1 MPSLLQWV
9 AIAVSATLLM
19 VVLELVRRH
28 RLTEEYSFIWVV
40 CALAL
45 LGFSIFRGALHAVAR
60 WLGIFYPPVV
70 LLLCLIVFV
79 FVASLY
85 FSVVISRQ
93 RYQIERLVEDLAILE
108 AEVRRGAATRDSAE
122 NPRGPAPSPN
132 AAGSDS

>member
-1 MPSLLQWV
+1 MPSFLQWV
-9 AIAVSATLLM
+9 AIGVSATLLM
-19 VVLELVRRH
+19 VVLELVRRR

-40 CALAL
+40 CAGAL
-45 LGFSIFRGALHAVAR
+45 LGLSIFRGALHAVAR

-79 FVASLY
+79 FAASLY

-108 AEVRRGAATRDSAE
+108 ADVRRGAASRDSAGT
-122 NPRGPAPSPN
+122 PRDPVPSPS
-132 AAGSDS
+132 AEASGS